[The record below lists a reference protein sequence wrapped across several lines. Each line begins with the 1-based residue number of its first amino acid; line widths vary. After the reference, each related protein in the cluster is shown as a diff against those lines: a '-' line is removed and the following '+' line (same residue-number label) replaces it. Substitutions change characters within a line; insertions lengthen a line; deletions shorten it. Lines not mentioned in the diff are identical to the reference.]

1 MRLVN
6 GTVTD
11 MLARVLVLA
20 IAALNL
26 VPAIVAVSPRWSL
39 TLYGFALDTPVL
51 EVVMRHRAVL
61 LGCLGVGLGIAAFR
75 ESWWAPAVAFALAS
89 KVSFLL
95 LCALHATSFGSLR
108 RVAVSDV
115 VALLVLGAAAW
126 LRR

>member
-1 MRLVN
+1 MF
-6 GTVTD
+6 
-11 MLARVLVLA
+11 ARVLLLA

-39 TLYGFALDTPVL
+39 TLYGFALDTPLL

-61 LGCLGVGLGIAAFR
+61 LGCVGVGLGVAAFR
-75 ESWWAPAVAFALAS
+75 ESWWGPAVAFALAS
-89 KVSFLL
+89 KVSFLIF
-95 LCALHATSFGSLR
+95 CALHATSLGPLR

>member
-1 MRLVN
+1 MF
-6 GTVTD
+6 
-11 MLARVLVLA
+11 ARVLLLA

-26 VPAIVAVSPRWSL
+26 VPAVVAVSPRWSL
-39 TLYGFALDTPVL
+39 TLYGFALDTPML

-61 LGCLGVGLGIAAFR
+61 LGCVGVGLGIAAFR
-75 ESWWAPAVAFALAS
+75 ESWWAPAVAFAFAS
-89 KVSFLL
+89 KVSFLIF
-95 LCALHATSFGSLR
+95 CALHTTSLGSLR